1 VIGYAYRRTRHKS
14 FAKPIHFEHCPFGN
28 LVREQCVRGA
38 QDLLRHVTCSCCLL
52 RLCIAP
58 HSVILH
64 PSPHTSHLT
73 PHTSQGMVWRAAVH
87 LTNTHHTRTL
97 EIHQTHDRHAAE
109 SSRWQG
115 ILMPCSCRPC
125 SCLALTHLAVQH
137 GRVPKGRGAN
147 GCVNGRLRLMWPC
160 LLLLPAQS
168 GGNRGLLS
176 CRMLLGTNVLGRI
189 LTARLQTARL
199 ELSQDQLPKRNMRTT
214 SHNQSFKD

>member
-1 VIGYAYRRTRHKS
+1 MPIDVLDTSHSLSLSTLSIAHSVTWCESSVCAARRICSVMSRARAASCACVSHRTR
-14 FAKPIHFEHCPFGN
+14 
-28 LVREQCVRGA
+28 L
-38 QDLLRHVTCSCCLL
+38 SCT
-52 RLCIAP
+52 
-58 HSVILH
+58 H
-64 PSPHTSHLT
+64 HLT